1 MSALRSPAERI
12 ANGRRRDRS
21 CCSSDSGAD
30 GRLCRAA
37 QDKAPARPSLPEG
50 GNVGLRGEMVKHRH
64 LGPAFVFHIVGILTM
79 LRAVPFALYGKDRTL
94 SVAHAAVIGDWWKRT
109 DPATTAELKFIKRAR
124 DLALKEGAL
133 NSIAVAS
140 AQIFD
145 WFEAQ
150 LNEIEANLPD
160 D

>member
-1 MSALRSPAERI
+1 
-12 ANGRRRDRS
+12 
-21 CCSSDSGAD
+21 
-30 GRLCRAA
+30 
-37 QDKAPARPSLPEG
+37 
-50 GNVGLRGEMVKHRH
+50 VGLRGDGEASTPRLGIRLPHRWNFDD
-64 LGPAFVFHIVGILTM
+64 ASR
-79 LRAVPFALYGKDRTL
+79 LRAVPFARYGKDRTL

-109 DPATTAELKFIKRAR
+109 DPATPAELKFIKRAR
-124 DLALKEGAL
+124 DLALKEGAR

>member
-1 MSALRSPAERI
+1 M
-12 ANGRRRDRS
+12 
-21 CCSSDSGAD
+21 
-30 GRLCRAA
+30 
-37 QDKAPARPSLPEG
+37 
-50 GNVGLRGEMVKHRH
+50 
-64 LGPAFVFHIVGILTM
+64 
-79 LRAVPFALYGKDRTL
+79 
-94 SVAHAAVIGDWWKRT
+94 KRT

-124 DLALKEGAL
+124 DLALKEGAR

-150 LNEIEANLPD
+150 LNEIQANLPD